1 MFELIKKMFVGL
13 LTSIVH
19 ESNHTKYVSL
29 NTRKC
34 MIQLTLINL
43 HANEYSEELHCYP
56 FAGKL
61 DGVICRWKL

>member
-29 NTRKC
+29 NTQKC

-43 HANEYSEELHCYP
+43 HPNGRITVKNYIAIHLRLN
-56 FAGKL
+56 
-61 DGVICRWKL
+61 